1 MTAAPVP
8 PGAIGT
14 APEPAALQTYLGA
27 LDDWVRA
34 RRTELDELDAA
45 ALSAQRG
52 DEVGA
57 DMALSLALWKAVA
70 DRWQLMWATW
80 DGGRVGE
87 AERTRIATL
96 AWGRLDGSSGAP
108 SVSVPEACRLSDA
121 LVAQLRTTLALTPGA
136 DAAAARIKDLRA
148 QLERIRDQV
157 GLEPASTRDDAARR
171 LAALLQRLDD
181 VTERA
186 RRGADVGGLLG
197 PLESEAS
204 TTERDLIVGNAR
216 RREAVDRLRTA
227 RETRADLV
235 ARAEAL
241 RRLAEI
247 CVRTVD
253 PSPRYAVPDVAALG
267 PVPNTPERLQPY
279 LDRLGRVAEALAV
292 AQQAY
297 ADALAERTQL
307 ADLLDAYVAKARAV
321 GVADRPDLRESE
333 RQARDVLARSPAP
346 MAVCRQLVGTYQAW
360 LTQLASA
367 GPAPAAP
374 TAPASGAASKESA

>member
-1 MTAAPVP
+1 MSGAPVP

-14 APEPAALQTYLGA
+14 APAPAALQDYLGA

-45 ALSAQRG
+45 ALAARRG
-52 DEVGA
+52 DEVAA
-57 DMALSLALWKAVA
+57 DMALSLALWKAVS

-96 AWGRLDGSSGAP
+96 AWGRLDGAAGAP
-108 SVSVPEACRLSDA
+108 TVSLPEACRLSDA
-121 LVAQLRTTLALTPGA
+121 LAAQLRATLALTPGA
-136 DAAAARIKDLRA
+136 DAAAARIKELRA

-157 GLEPASTRDDAARR
+157 ALEPAVSREAAVAR

-181 VTERA
+181 VTARA
-186 RRGADVGGLLG
+186 QRGADVGGLLG
-197 PLESEAS
+197 PLESDAS

-216 RREAVDRLRTA
+216 RRDAVDRLRTA
-227 RETRADLV
+227 RELRADLA
-235 ARAEAL
+235 ARAAAV
-241 RRLAEI
+241 RHLAEI

-253 PSPRYAVPDVAALG
+253 PSPRYAVPDVEALG
-267 PVPNTPERLQPY
+267 PIPNTPDGLEPY
-279 LDRLGRVAEALAV
+279 LQRLGRVSDALAL

-307 ADLLDAYVAKARAV
+307 GDLLDAYLAKARAL
-321 GVADRPDLRESE
+321 GIADRPDLRDSE
-333 RQARDVLARSPAP
+333 RRAREVLARTPAP
-346 MAVCRQLVGTYQAW
+346 MAVRRQLVGTYQTW
-360 LTQLASA
+360 LTQLASSA
-367 GPAPAAP
+367 PAPG
-374 TAPASGAASKESA
+374 ASSKESA